1 MKEVRPG
8 EILSEHP
15 VTPNLSDMGY
25 NFVEKAELMAVDDLG
40 SQYQHRRFR
49 LVVTFAGQEKT
60 GVVSVPASIPVTFE
74 VGQIVS
80 FYYLETEE
88 GVDFREVK
96 VV

>member
-15 VTPNLSDMGY
+15 VTPNLGDMGY
-25 NFVEKAELMAVDDLG
+25 TFVEEAKLMAVDDLG

-60 GVVSVPASIPVTFE
+60 GVASVPPSIPVTFE

-80 FYYLETEE
+80 LYYLETEE
-88 GVDFREVK
+88 GIDFREVK